1 MTMQT
6 ASQSIVYGTTIV
18 LGNTLQKKDNGHT

>member
-1 MTMQT
+1 MQT